1 MWEAVTLIV
10 IFGALVTAG
19 LLFVNHSLYKDFEGK
34 DPIVQGLFA
43 VVFGLSVNLLL
54 LILSEILGAL
64 SHRTRLVTWKVNIVL
79 LLAVILAA
87 LPYYQCY
94 KLFAQS
100 RRLSHFQ
107 ASVGS
112 TLCVLALLY
121 AFWYLSKAWPA
132 VATAGGGFFSMQQVV
147 SRVGVLGVSLI
158 AVLSGYG
165 TVNLPYSY
173 LALFI
178 RPIER
183 SEIAAMEAQH
193 AQALESA
200 EVKKSKI
207 RVAERDLQVQRVQ
220 GAGQGRPSM
229 LRRFV
234 KSVTTSQGSS
244 LESTI
249 KALTGE
255 VQALDSLARALH
267 VEVLELRR
275 ERARALSSRGLWGHL
290 KNLLGYLLSVYC
302 LFKMYTCV
310 RSLIFGE
317 DFSSDPVSRVLGLIL
332 RKSSGG
338 QLQVDPAMLSQYVTL
353 LFIGCI
359 SATSLRGFLKNTR
372 KFFFTVS
379 GAGNTTSL
387 VMVLTELTGLYAISS
402 VLLIRKQLPLKY
414 RATITEA
421 LGGEMEFEFFH
432 WWFNS
437 IFLACACLTMLLF
450 YGQYRQR
457 IQDTDQ
463 LPIYYRSKE

>member
-1 MWEAVTLIV
+1 MWEALTLIV

-43 VVFGLSVNLLL
+43 VVFALSVNLLL

-94 KLFAQS
+94 KLLAQS
-100 RRLSHFQ
+100 RRLSHVQ

-200 EVKKSKI
+200 EAKKSKI

-220 GAGQGRPSM
+220 GGGQGRPSM

-234 KSVTTSQGSS
+234 KSVTASQGSS

-255 VQALDSLARALH
+255 VWAAGASPRQPGQSP
-267 VEVLELRR
+267 
-275 ERARALSSRGLWGHL
+275 
-290 KNLLGYLLSVYC
+290 
-302 LFKMYTCV
+302 TC
-310 RSLIFGE
+310 G
-317 DFSSDPVSRVLGLIL
+317 
-332 RKSSGG
+332 
-338 QLQVDPAMLSQYVTL
+338 
-353 LFIGCI
+353 
-359 SATSLRGFLKNTR
+359 
-372 KFFFTVS
+372 
-379 GAGNTTSL
+379 GAGA
-387 VMVLTELTGLYAISS
+387 EEG
-402 VLLIRKQLPLKY
+402 K
-414 RATITEA
+414 
-421 LGGEMEFEFFH
+421 G
-432 WWFNS
+432 
-437 IFLACACLTMLLF
+437 
-450 YGQYRQR
+450 
-457 IQDTDQ
+457 
-463 LPIYYRSKE
+463 